1 MINKQYRLAKRPI
14 GMPEDDCWDLVES
27 DIPDLLE
34 NQILIEVTFLSVDPY
49 MRGRMNDMK
58 SYAEPVQIGGVMV
71 GESVG
76 TVIQSRSKKYNIGD
90 IVTAHLGWQTHIVAD
105 DDSLFV
111 RRVHPDLAPI
121 QAFLGVAGM
130 PGRTAYF
137 GLLDVGK
144 LKSEDTVVVS
154 AASGAVGSLVGQ
166 LAKLKGCKTVGIA
179 GGPDKCS
186 FVKEEMGLDH
196 AIDYKSGNLDQ
207 NLAEACP
214 DGIDIYFEN
223 VGGDVSNAVAP
234 LMNEGGRVP
243 ICGYISAYNSF
254 NPDMDSLSLIHI

>member
-1 MINKQYRLAKRPI
+1 
-14 GMPEDDCWDLVES
+14 MPEDDCWDLVES

-154 AASGAVGSLVGQ
+154 AASGAVGSVVGQ
-166 LAKLKGCKTVGIA
+166 IAKLK
-179 GGPDKCS
+179 
-186 FVKEEMGLDH
+186 
-196 AIDYKSGNLDQ
+196 
-207 NLAEACP
+207 
-214 DGIDIYFEN
+214 
-223 VGGDVSNAVAP
+223 
-234 LMNEGGRVP
+234 
-243 ICGYISAYNSF
+243 
-254 NPDMDSLSLIHI
+254 

>member
-1 MINKQYRLAKRPI
+1 MINKQFTLAKRPI
-14 GMPEDDCWDLVES
+14 GMPEDDCWDLIET

-58 SYAEPVQIGGVMV
+58 SYAEPVKIGGLMV

-76 TVIQSRSKKYNIGD
+76 KVIQSRSEKYTIGD

-111 RRVHPDLAPI
+111 RRVYPDLAPI
-121 QAFLGVAGM
+121 QAYLGVAGM

-154 AASGAVGSLVGQ
+154 AASGAVGSVVGQ
-166 LAKLKGCKTVGIA
+166 IAKLKGCKTVGIA

-186 FVKEEMGLDH
+186 FVKEEMGLD
-196 AIDYKSGNLDQ
+196 
-207 NLAEACP
+207 
-214 DGIDIYFEN
+214 
-223 VGGDVSNAVAP
+223 
-234 LMNEGGRVP
+234 
-243 ICGYISAYNSF
+243 
-254 NPDMDSLSLIHI
+254 LSLIHI